1 MLVLPLAA
9 RLLLIRLGVISSTR
23 KCMCYRKTPENA
35 QLLLESSHDE
45 AEAVVYNRLR
55 LRHTNCNRHT
65 FQIVAYFQFAG
76 STLLC

>member
-9 RLLLIRLGVISSTR
+9 RLLLIRLRVISSTR
-23 KCMCYRKTPENA
+23 NCMCYRKTPENA

-45 AEAVVYNRLR
+45 AEAVVYDR